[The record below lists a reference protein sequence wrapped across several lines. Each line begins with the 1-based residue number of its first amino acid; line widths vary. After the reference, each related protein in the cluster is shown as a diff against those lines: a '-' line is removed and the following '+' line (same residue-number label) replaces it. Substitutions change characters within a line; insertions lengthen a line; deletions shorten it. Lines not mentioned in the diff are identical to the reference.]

1 MMIGIVKNEVRYVLI
16 NHAFEDWKRIMSNG
30 LTAKQARED
39 IERDYKLMEREKI
52 VLRNMILEDL
62 ETKVG

>member
-39 IERDYKLMEREKI
+39 IERDYELVEREKI
-52 VLRNMILEDL
+52 VLHTMMLEEL
-62 ETKVG
+62 EKEK

>member
-1 MMIGIVKNEVRYVLI
+1 MLGIVKGEVRYVLI

-39 IERDYKLMEREKI
+39 IERDYEFMEREKI
-52 VLRNMILEDL
+52 VLRSMILDEL
-62 ETKVG
+62 EVRVQ